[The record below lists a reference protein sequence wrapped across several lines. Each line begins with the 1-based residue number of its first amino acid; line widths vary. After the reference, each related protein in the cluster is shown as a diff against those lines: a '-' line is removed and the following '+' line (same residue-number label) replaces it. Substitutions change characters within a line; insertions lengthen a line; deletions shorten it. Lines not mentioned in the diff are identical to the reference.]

1 MMKRWAWILVFVLL
15 LGFVC
20 WGIRAQQKQGGSP
33 RTETEIIQELVQGY
47 VLVPTV
53 NEKLLA
59 ELGRVNRD
67 SADKWREIMECWAE
81 SDSAMPVHVGVLPDG
96 LEDSNQLC
104 IIVLG
109 FQLNPDGSMQQELI
123 GRLECARKSAEK
135 YPKSYILC
143 TGGGTAASAAT
154 TEADAMAAWLE
165 EKGIAK
171 ERILL
176 ENQSMTTAENAIYSY
191 ELLSQQYPQITRA
204 AIISSDYHIP
214 WASILFQTQFILGG
228 SSITLETNAAYPTST
243 SLSDFSLRRYQA
255 SGILDIAFQ

>member
-1 MMKRWAWILVFVLL
+1 MKKWAWILVFVLL

-20 WGIRAQQKQGGSP
+20 WGIREYRQQNSVP

-67 SADKWREIMECWAE
+67 SADKWREIMERWTE
-81 SDSAMPVHVGVLPDG
+81 SDSAMPVNMGVLPDG
-96 LEDSNQLC
+96 LADSNQLC

-109 FQLNPDGSMQQELI
+109 FQLNPDGSMQEELI

-143 TGGGTAASAAT
+143 TGGGTAAAAET
-154 TEADAMAAWLE
+154 TEAEAMAAWLE

-171 ERILL
+171 ERLL
-176 ENQSMTTAENAIYSY
+176 IENRSLTTAENAAYCDA
-191 ELLSQQYPQITRA
+191 LLSGQYPQVTQV
-204 AIISSDYHIP
+204 AIVSSDYHLP
-214 WASILFQTQFILGG
+214 WAKILFETQFILSGH
-228 SSITLETNAAYPTST
+228 SIEAVSNAGCETATTLSGFP
-243 SLSDFSLRRYQA
+243 LRRYQA
-255 SGILDIAFQ
+255 NGILDIAFR

>member
-1 MMKRWAWILVFVLL
+1 MKKWAWILAIILL
-15 LGFVC
+15 LGAAWF
-20 WGIRAQQKQGGSP
+20 GIWDARQQSGLP
-33 RTETEIIQELVQGY
+33 RTEAEIIQELVQNY

-59 ELGRVNRD
+59 ELERVNQD

-81 SDSAMPVHVGVLPDG
+81 SDSAMPVNMGVLPDG
-96 LEDSNQLC
+96 LADGNQLC

-154 TEADAMAAWLE
+154 TEADAMASWLE

-171 ERILL
+171 ERLL
-176 ENQSMTTAENAIYSY
+176 IENRSLTTAENAAYCDA
-191 ELLSQQYPQITRA
+191 LLSGQYPQVTQV
-204 AIISSDYHIP
+204 AIVSSDYHLP
-214 WASILFQTQFILGG
+214 WAKILFETQFILNDHYIKAVSNAGCG
-228 SSITLETNAAYPTST
+228 TATTLSG
-243 SLSDFSLRRYQA
+243 FSLRRYQA
-255 SGILDIAFQ
+255 NGILDIAFR

>member
-1 MMKRWAWILVFVLL
+1 MKKWAWILAIILL

-20 WGIRAQQKQGGSP
+20 WGIRAQQRQGGLP
-33 RTETEIIQELVQGY
+33 RTEAEIIQELVQGY

-67 SADKWREIMECWAE
+67 SADKWREIMERWTE
-81 SDSAMPVHVGVLPDG
+81 SDSAMPVNIGVLPDG
-96 LEDSNQLC
+96 LADSNQLC

-123 GRLECARKSAEK
+123 GRLQAARRSAEK
-135 YPKSYILC
+135 YPDAYILC
-143 TGGGTAASAAT
+143 TGGGTAAASAI
-154 TEADAMAAWLE
+154 TEAEAMAAWLRE
-165 EKGIAK
+165 NGIP
-171 ERILL
+171 EQRILL
-176 ENQSMTTAENAIYSY
+176 ENQSLTTAENAIYTHQ
-191 ELLSQQYPQITRA
+191 LLSQQYPQITQA
-204 AIISSDYHIP
+204 AIVSSDYHIP
-214 WASILFQTQFILGG
+214 WASILFQSQFILG
-228 SSITLETNAAYPTST
+228 SSTITLETNAAYPTTT

>member
-1 MMKRWAWILVFVLL
+1 MKKWAWILAIILL

-20 WGIRAQQKQGGSP
+20 WGIRAQQKQGGLP
-33 RTETEIIQELVQGY
+33 RTEAEIIQELVQGY

-67 SADKWREIMECWAE
+67 SADKWREIMERWTE
-81 SDSAMPVHVGVLPDG
+81 SDSAMPVNIGVLPDG
-96 LEDSNQLC
+96 LADSNQLC

-123 GRLECARKSAEK
+123 GRLQAARRSAEK
-135 YPKSYILC
+135 YPDAYILC
-143 TGGGTAASAAT
+143 TGGGTAAASAI
-154 TEADAMAAWLE
+154 TEAEAMAAWLRE
-165 EKGIAK
+165 NGIP
-171 ERILL
+171 EQRILL
-176 ENQSMTTAENAIYSY
+176 ENQSLTTAENAIYTHQ
-191 ELLSQQYPQITRA
+191 LLSQQYPQITQA
-204 AIISSDYHIP
+204 AIVSSDYHIP
-214 WASILFQTQFILGG
+214 WASILFQSQFILG
-228 SSITLETNAAYPTST
+228 SSTITLETNAAYPTTT

>member
-1 MMKRWAWILVFVLL
+1 MKKWAWILVFVLL

-20 WGIRAQQKQGGSP
+20 WGIRAQQNQGGSP
-33 RTETEIIQELVQGY
+33 RTEAEIIQELVQGY

-67 SADKWREIMECWAE
+67 SADKWWEIMERWTE
-81 SDSAMPVHVGVLPDG
+81 SDSAMPVNMGVLPDG
-96 LEDSNQLC
+96 LADSNQLC

-143 TGGGTAASAAT
+143 TGGGTAAASSI
-154 TEADAMAAWLE
+154 TEAEAMAAWLRE
-165 EKGIAK
+165 NGIPAQ
-171 ERILL
+171 RILL
-176 ENQSMTTAENAIYSY
+176 ENQSLTTAENAIYTHR
-191 ELLSQQYPQITRA
+191 LLSQQYPQITQA
-204 AIISSDYHIP
+204 AIVSSDYHIP
-214 WASILFQTQFILGG
+214 WATIVFQSQFILGG
-228 SSITLETNAAYPTST
+228 SAITLETNAAYPTTT

>member
-1 MMKRWAWILVFVLL
+1 MKKWAWILAFVLL
-15 LGFVC
+15 LGAAWF
-20 WGIRAQQKQGGSP
+20 GIWDARQQSGLP
-33 RTETEIIQELVQGY
+33 RTEAEIIQELVQSY
-47 VLVPTV
+47 VLVPTA

-67 SADKWREIMECWAE
+67 SADKWREIMERWAE
-81 SDSAMPVHVGVLPDG
+81 SDSAMPVNMGVLPDG

-143 TGGGTAASAAT
+143 TGGGTAAASAI
-154 TEADAMAAWLE
+154 TEAEAMSAWLE
-165 EKGIAK
+165 ENGIQK
-171 ERILL
+171 QRILL

-214 WASILFQTQFILGG
+214 WAKILFETQFILNDH
-228 SSITLETNAAYPTST
+228 SIKAVSNAGCGTATTLSG
-243 SLSDFSLRRYQA
+243 FSLRRYQA
-255 SGILDIAFQ
+255 NGILDIAFR